1 VNGLAGRVVA
11 AQVALAGQS
20 GWRQMLGSDK
30 DSCKNRLLLERAR
43 SCADDRSPGAVL
55 APCRTLEA
63 IMDEFKIGTLDLLKM
78 DIEGSEHETLL
89 ATPLPV
95 LRRIRKINLEYH
107 EVPAHLGHSRER
119 LFAHLAAAGHAPVRV
134 IEDEFRTGVALFTR
148 AGR

>member
-1 VNGLAGRVVA
+1 
-11 AQVALAGQS
+11 
-20 GWRQMLGSDK
+20 MLGSDK

-95 LRRIRKINLEYH
+95 LRRIRKINLERSEEHTSELQSPYDL
-107 EVPAHLGHSRER
+107 VCR
-119 LFAHLAAAGHAPVRV
+119 LL
-134 IEDEFRTGVALFTR
+134 L
-148 AGR
+148 